1 MLRFISFGSG
11 SSGNCYYLYTDGDAL
26 LIDAGVG
33 VRLLKRHFAEY
44 GLSLASVHS
53 ILITHDH
60 ADHIK
65 SVGSLSS
72 SLHVPVYSTKEVH
85 TGIQRNW
92 YVKKKIDS
100 ENIRYVEKNKTIDVG
115 SFKVTPFGVPH
126 DSTDNVGYV
135 IEADG
140 VVFTLITDCG
150 HITEEMR
157 PIIMRTNY
165 LVIEANHDPEMLKN
179 GPYPQ
184 FLKNRISSGTGH
196 LSNNDCATVLV
207 DCATPELRH
216 VWLCH
221 LSEKNNDPE
230 YARKTVDAIL
240 RDRGIIAGK
249 DFMLDVLPRKRPLG
263 IFDLG

>member
-1 MLRFISFGSG
+1 M
-11 SSGNCYYLYTDGDAL
+11 

-33 VRLLKRHFAEY
+33 VRLLKRHFGEY
-44 GLSLASVHS
+44 GLSLLSVHN
-53 ILITHDH
+53 ILVTHDH
-60 ADHIK
+60 ADHVK
-65 SVGSLSS
+65 SVGSLSG
-72 SLHVPVYSTKEVH
+72 SLNVPVYTTKEVH
-85 TGIQRNW
+85 DGIQRNW
-92 YVKKKIDS
+92 YVKRKIENS
-100 ENIRYVEKNKTIDVG
+100 NIRYVEKNKSQTVG
-115 SFKVTPFGVPH
+115 SFTVTPFGVPH
-126 DSTDNVGYV
+126 DSSDNVGYV
-135 IEADG
+135 IETEG

-196 LSNNDCATVLV
+196 LSNNDCAETLAE
-207 DCATPELRH
+207 CATPELRH

-230 YARKTVDAIL
+230 YARKTVEAIL

-249 DFMLDVLPRKRPLG
+249 DFKLDVLPRKKPMG
-263 IFDLG
+263 IFDLD